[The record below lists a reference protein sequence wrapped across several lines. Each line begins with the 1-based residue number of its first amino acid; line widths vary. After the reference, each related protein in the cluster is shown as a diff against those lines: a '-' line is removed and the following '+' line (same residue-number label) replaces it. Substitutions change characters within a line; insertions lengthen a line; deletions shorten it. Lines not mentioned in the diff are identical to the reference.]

1 MNVDVGVYIYIY
13 IYAGILVVGSDS
25 AKDEGNKSQN
35 LSVA

>member
-1 MNVDVGVYIYIY
+1 MNVDVGVYIY